1 MFFKISK
8 KIENNFPINYTING
22 VVFNFDLGWEKFKF
36 DDVTIFFKGYILNKD
51 PIEDTLLSLIKD
63 NNHSLDGNFTAIL
76 CYDNNIVITHDINRG
91 YPLWHDDD
99 VVTNLE
105 VYKNNVWSNKF
116 VNIDYYFNLELLD
129 VNLKKRAYETLSYDA
144 ALKNIYDIIA
154 NKFEMFL
161 SNNKNPLKIFL
172 SGGVDTTTLYS
183 FLKKFTKNF
192 EVIDYE
198 YKKFTKFY
206 KANWHNHIR
215 KFWAYNQMHTW
226 GDVPI
231 SMITGGCG
239 DEYLIRGPVAIN
251 LMNRHHDIDMI
262 KLLESNKNCY
272 HYRYF
277 MEEKN
282 VKTFS
287 SVPPIDFEK
296 IKSNKSLV
304 IKYILNNLL
313 NDHQHWHIDKTIFF
327 TPFKDIE
334 LANIVLRLD
343 KKDFIKQIINAQIN
357 KDLISMN
364 NPDDLKIISKYKN
377 TNTLENL

>member
-8 KIENNFPINYTING
+8 NIENNFPINYTING

-36 DDVTIFFKGYILNKD
+36 NDITVFFKGYILNKD
-51 PIEDTLLSLIKD
+51 TIEDTLRSLIKN

-76 CYDNNIVITHDINRG
+76 CYDNKFVIAHDINRG
-91 YPLWHDDD
+91 YPLWHDDN

-105 VYKNNVWSNKF
+105 VHKNNVWSNKF
-116 VNIDYYFNLELLD
+116 VSIDYYFNLELLD

-144 ALKNIYDIIA
+144 ALKNIYDVIA
-154 NKFEMFL
+154 NKFESFL
-161 SNNKNPLKIFL
+161 SKNSNPLKIFL

-226 GDVPI
+226 GDVPTSI
-231 SMITGGCG
+231 VTGGCG
-239 DEYLIRGPVAIN
+239 DEYLMRGPITVD
-251 LMNRHHDIDMI
+251 LMARHYKIDMI
-262 KLLESNKNCY
+262 ELLESHKESY
-272 HYRYF
+272 HYGYF
-277 MEEKN
+277 MKEKN
-282 VKTFS
+282 IKVFNS
-287 SVPPIDFEK
+287 IIDQQFEN
-296 IKSNKSLV
+296 IISNKKLM
-304 IKYILNNLL
+304 INHILNILQ
-313 NDHQHWHIDKTIFF
+313 NDHQHWHIDETIFF

-334 LANIVLRLD
+334 LANTVLQLG
-343 KKDFIKQIINAQIN
+343 KEDFIKQITDAQIN
-357 KDLISMN
+357 KDLIAMN
-364 NPDDLKIISKYKN
+364 DPDDLKIISRYKN
-377 TNTLENL
+377 NNMFENL